1 MATKATYAA
10 PTLYL
15 PVAKRLVPGDATTIV
30 DVHDNTDTV
39 ARKIDALAITTNNTA
54 DRVAT
59 LYLHNGTAAF
69 RLGAVAVPINAGAT
83 SAEARV
89 NVLTSLG
96 TAGADGVPC
105 IWIPALCKLQVGL
118 DAAVAADKVLDVVG
132 RAQDFS

>member
-39 ARKIDALAITTNNTA
+39 ARKIDALSITTDNDAIRTA
-54 DRVAT
+54 TFYLLSGAT
-59 LYLHNGTAAF
+59 AF

-83 SAEARV
+83 SAVARV
-89 NVLTSLG
+89 NVLATLG
-96 TAGADGVPC
+96 VPGADGVPC
-105 IWIPALCKLQVGL
+105 IWIPAGCKLQVGL
-118 DAAVAADKVLDVVG
+118 DAALAAEKVLDVVG